1 MARASVASL
10 SRLLYVAS
18 TLLVLFFVFV
28 SFLVNFGKKNHDARA
43 LLRKNVLRSAVLC
56 LIAGAYVAEAVL
68 VALRGD
74 ALAQRQDHAVA
85 AVYYA
90 LAWTA
95 VCLRRR
101 LVVSEVFGVATLSIV
116 FGVPAWT
123 IETVVSGGD
132 GGGRTREQ
140 STVLVVQLARLLL
153 AVGPLV
159 DCLSR
164 RPWRKQKSV
173 GSPEEETPFLGHGT
187 DDPSS
192 SYGTDQQSI
201 SSKSTSDSGAAG
213 DEDDEEEDEEGKDIR
228 TTQLRKSGSWTV
240 YLENFKVFL
249 PYLIPRDDIKVQ
261 ACLLVCVLCLI
272 GDRIF
277 NILVPS
283 QLGIVADK
291 LLDRQL
297 PYADLGVYLAL
308 TLVHD
313 NSGLQMVLA
322 LAKIPVEQFSYRRL
336 TNAAFAHVMSLA
348 MEFHADRDSAEVMKA
363 VEQGGAL
370 TRVLDTAVLEMLPT
384 VADMAVAFVLLYVK
398 FNAAVAL
405 CMVTASLLFLAAEV
419 VTSSW
424 NVGNRR
430 RVTRAE
436 RREARVMHQA
446 VQGWVTVSAFNM
458 FSHERRRFG
467 AAVDGHLLA
476 KRDWSRWDAYITALS
491 EAIIPVTF
499 FSLACLVVHEVHAG
513 RSSPGDFVFL
523 IQYWDFLIWPIKFL
537 SHEYRYLMADLID
550 AERLLDLLTT
560 EPTVAD
566 KAGAPRL
573 GPVVEGKVEF
583 DHVDFAYDDKR
594 TAIHDVSIVAR
605 PGETVALVGTTGAG
619 KSTLVKLLLRYYDVT
634 GGGVRIDGHD
644 VRDVTQGSLRDVIG
658 VVPQDPLLFNASIM
672 ENLRYARLSATDD
685 EVYEACRAAAIH
697 DKILSF
703 TDGYATKVGEQGV
716 KLSGGE
722 VQRLAIA
729 RVFLKDP
736 PVLVLDEATSAVD
749 TETEA
754 EIQAALRRVSR
765 RRTTFVVA
773 HRLSTVVRA
782 DQILVLHEGSV
793 VERGRHQ
800 ELLDK
805 GGKYAALWRKQL
817 GGTDEDILV
826 DL

>member
-1 MARASVASL
+1 MAPLSIVNL

-18 TLLVLFFVFV
+18 TISVLFFIFV
-28 SFLVNFGKKNHDARA
+28 SFLFNYGKKNYDDCAV
-43 LLRKNVLRSAVLC
+43 LRKNVLRTAVIC
-56 LIAGAYVAEAVL
+56 LIAGACGAEGVL

-74 ALAQRQDHAVA
+74 SLGQVQDHTVAVA
-85 AVYYA
+85 YYA
-90 LAWTA
+90 VAWAA
-95 VCLRRR
+95 VCLRQR
-101 LVVSEVFGVATLSIV
+101 LVVSEIFGLAAISLLFS
-116 FGVPAWT
+116 VPSFT
-123 IETVVSGGD
+123 IEAVIAS
-132 GGGRTREQ
+132 GRTKEQ
-140 STVLVVQLARLLL
+140 TAVLAVQFTRLLL
-153 AVGPLV
+153 IVCSFA

-164 RPWRKQKSV
+164 FTRRKQKK
-173 GSPEEETPFLGHGT
+173 GSSEEESSFLSDDT
-187 DDPSS
+187 DSP
-192 SYGTDQQSI
+192 SYGTDRLSI
-201 SSKSTSDSGAAG
+201 GSDSASGSG
-213 DEDDEEEDEEGKDIR
+213 EDDQDEDDEDDDGRDVR

-240 YLENFKVFL
+240 YLEQFKIFL
-249 PYLIPRDDIKVQ
+249 PYLIPRKDTKVQ

-272 GDRIF
+272 GNRVL
-277 NILVPS
+277 NILVPA
-283 QLGIVADK
+283 QLGLIADK
-291 LLDRQL
+291 LLARQL
-297 PYADLGVYLAL
+297 PYADLVIYLL
-308 TLVHD
+308 LSLVHD
-313 NSGLQMVLA
+313 NSGLGMITA

-348 MEFHADRDSAEVMKA
+348 MEFHEDRDSAEVMKA

-384 VADMAVAFVLLYVK
+384 VVDMAVAFVLLYTK
-398 FNAAVAL
+398 FNSAVAL
-405 CMVTASLLFLAAEV
+405 CMVTASLAFLATEV

-424 NVGNRR
+424 NVDNRR

-458 FSHERRRFG
+458 FSHERLRFG
-467 AAVDGHLLA
+467 NAVDKHLTA
-476 KRDWSRWDAYITALS
+476 KMDWSRRDAHITALS
-491 EAIIPVTF
+491 EALIPVTF
-499 FSLACLVVHEVHAG
+499 FALTCLVVHEVHAE
-513 RSSPGDFVFL
+513 RASPGDFVFL

-537 SHEYRYLMADLID
+537 SHEYRYLMSDLIG

-566 KAGAPRL
+566 KEGAPPL
-573 GPVVEGKVEF
+573 GPVEGTVEF
-583 DHVDFAYDDKR
+583 DHVEFAYGDKR
-594 TAIHDVSIVAR
+594 KAIRDVSILAR

-619 KSTLVKLLLRYYDVT
+619 KSTLVKLLLRCYDVT
-634 GGGVRIDGHD
+634 GGSVRIDGQD

-672 ENLRYARLSATDD
+672 ENLRYARLSASDE
-685 EVYEACRAAAIH
+685 EVYEACGAAAIH

-703 TDGYATKVGEQGV
+703 TEGYATKVGEQGV

-754 EIQAALRRVSR
+754 DIQAALRHVSK

-782 DQILVLHEGSV
+782 DQILVLQDGMI
-793 VERGRHQ
+793 VERGKHQ

-805 GGKYAALWRKQL
+805 EGRYAALWKKQL

-826 DL
+826 DV

>member
-1 MARASVASL
+1 MALASVASL
-10 SRLLYVAS
+10 SRLLYVTS
-18 TLLVLFFVFV
+18 TLLVLFFVFI
-28 SFLVNFGKKNHDARA
+28 SFLLNYGKKNHEERSV
-43 LLRKNVLRSAVLC
+43 LRKTVLRTAVIC

-74 ALAQRQDHAVA
+74 GLGQRQDHAVA
-85 AVYYA
+85 AGYYA
-90 LAWTA
+90 LAWAA
-95 VCLRRR
+95 VCLRPR
-101 LVVSEVFGVATLSIV
+101 LVVTEILGVATLSLL
-116 FGVPAWT
+116 FGVASLL
-123 IETVVSGGD
+123 IEVASGGH
-132 GGGRTREQ
+132 TQKQ
-140 STVLVVQLARLLL
+140 SAVLAVQISRLLL
-153 AVGPLV
+153 AVCPLA
-159 DCLSR
+159 DCLFR
-164 RPWRKQKSV
+164 RPWRKQQSD
-173 GSPEEETPFLGHGT
+173 GSAEEATAFLGDGAQS
-187 DDPSS
+187 P
-192 SYGTDQQSI
+192 SYGTDRQSI
-201 SSKSTSDSGAAG
+201 SSDSTRGLGMAN
-213 DEDDEEEDEEGKDIR
+213 EDDVNDDDDDDDDGKDIR

-249 PYLIPRDDIKVQ
+249 PYLIPRNDVKVQ
-261 ACLLVCVLCLI
+261 ACLVVCMLCLI
-272 GDRIF
+272 GDRVF

-283 QLGIVADK
+283 QLGLIADK

-297 PYADLGVYLAL
+297 PYADLAIYLVL

-313 NSGLQMVLA
+313 NSGMQMILA

-398 FNAAVAL
+398 FNSAVAL

-424 NVGNRR
+424 NVDNRR

-436 RREARVMHQA
+436 RRQARVMHQA

-458 FSHERRRFG
+458 FFHERQRFG
-467 AAVDGHLLA
+467 SAVEKHLAA
-476 KRDWSRWDAYITALS
+476 KMDWSKWDAYITALS
-491 EAIIPVTF
+491 EALIPVTF

-560 EPTVAD
+560 EPTVSD
-566 KAGAPRL
+566 KEGAPRL

-594 TAIHDVSIVAR
+594 TAIRDVNIVAQ
-605 PGETVALVGTTGAG
+605 PGQTVALVGTTGAG

-634 GGGVRIDGHD
+634 GGGVRIDGQD

-672 ENLRYARLSATDD
+672 ENLRYARLSASDD
-685 EVYEACRAAAIH
+685 EIYEACRAASIH

-703 TDGYATKVGEQGV
+703 SDGYSTKVGEQGV

-736 PVLVLDEATSAVD
+736 PVLILDEATSAVD

-782 DQILVLHEGSV
+782 DQILVLHEGSI

-817 GGTDEDILV
+817 GSTDEDVLV